1 MMCIS
6 GKFATLFSHIERERE
21 RERERAML
29 GSSHASRSCQSV
41 AMIGVDTSGMQG
53 ARHSP
58 FHLFFTTS
66 FVSDFIRPSQLFFCY
81 VRLHAS
87 SATTSRSHRP
97 AAVVGAAAIGSM
109 VSPAD
114 AACGEAG
121 RSLPDVLGKPKA
133 NADFLPYNGDEFKL
147 LIPSKWKASEEVL
160 RSYRHR

>member
-6 GKFATLFSHIERERE
+6 GRSVCVCVCERERE

-41 AMIGVDTSGMQG
+41 AMISVDTSGMQG

-66 FVSDFIRPSQLFFCY
+66 FVSDFIRPSFYCY

-114 AACGEAG
+114 AACGEAA
-121 RSLPDVLGKPKA
+121 DVLGKPKA

-160 RSYRHR
+160 RSYRHG